1 MGKNPVRLFMS
12 LLFLCG
18 LLWLTLFFPCM
29 YDSYQLP
36 KAAGI
41 FIAGVASLLVL
52 VFMRGPVSLSLPS
65 VFAGAFYLYAS
76 ANLLFSKNHPAFYF
90 GLLFFT
96 PLFFFTAFYSDLS
109 PKKTSIFLNIL
120 LFIPLIT
127 GIFQFV
133 FSGLIRP
140 YSLFGNP
147 IFFGE
152 FTAALI
158 PVVIF
163 TLFYPGAPRLAAVI
177 NLSLAA
183 PVLIMC
189 SSRGVLISL
198 AAALAVF
205 AILFFTSGRGFFFNK
220 KYAAAAVLILALI
233 FFIPGFPGAVKN
245 AVSRSAGAFSTANSG
260 VKDRQLL
267 ALCSFDIFMEHP
279 LSGAGAGA
287 IRRLNPEKEGSFLDK
302 NEGFSYVTT
311 SYSHND
317 YLQLLAETGAAGLIL
332 FIAFAFSIAVVFGG
346 SVSSMGPGESLF
358 SSALFSSFIFF
369 MCESFFNF
377 PLFSFP
383 SSALFF
389 AITGLIA
396 SFSLKYKNPGPVM
409 LPGFLRPAF
418 ALVFFVPAAV
428 YTGFIKPGALASDF
442 YLQGAMKGGSPAYDD
457 FSRSISLEPDNFYS
471 HVFCADYLSSSGF
484 TSAAADEYGRAL
496 EYFPFSPDV
505 LYNMGSISLYKKDY
519 PAAEKYFR
527 QALVYYPGFAAA
539 HLGLFRV
546 YSSTG
551 RKIQAQESLETAV
564 TLDPAV
570 ISGGK
575 SVLQERTK

>member
-1 MGKNPVRLFMS
+1 MDKNPVRFFIS

-18 LLWLTLFFPCM
+18 LLWLALFFPNM

-41 FIAGVASLLVL
+41 FIAGAASLLAL
-52 VFMRGPVSLSLPS
+52 IFMRGPLKISLPA

-76 ANLLFSKNHPAFYF
+76 ANLIFSKNHPAFYY

-96 PLFFFTAFYSDLS
+96 PLFFFTGFYSDIS
-109 PKKTSIFLNIL
+109 PKKTSVFINIL
-120 LFIPLIT
+120 IFVPLIT

-133 FSGLIRP
+133 FSGTTRP

-163 TLFYPGAPRLAAVI
+163 TLFYPGAPRLAAVA

-189 SSRGVLISL
+189 SSRGALISL
-198 AAALAVF
+198 AAGLAVF
-205 AILFFTSGRGFFFNK
+205 ALLYSTSGRKFSLDK
-220 KYAAAAVLILALI
+220 KYATAAALIAALI

-260 VKDRQLL
+260 VKDRQRLRW
-267 ALCSFDIFMEHP
+267 HP
-279 LSGAGAGA
+279 RIYSGRHPFFGAGAGA
-287 IRRLNPEKEGSFLDK
+287 VRKLNPEKESVYLGPGS
-302 NEGFSYVTT
+302 GFSYVTT

-317 YLQLLAETGAAGLIL
+317 YLQLLAETGAAGLLL
-332 FIAFAFSIAVVFGG
+332 FMAFAFSVAASFGG
-346 SVSSMGPGESLF
+346 AVSRMEPEQSLF
-358 SSALFSSFIFF
+358 SAALFSSFIFF
-369 MCESFFNF
+369 ICESFFNF

-396 SFSLKYKNPGPVM
+396 SLSLKYKNSVPVA

-418 ALVFFVPAAV
+418 ALVFLVPAAF

-442 YLQGAMKGGSPAYDD
+442 YLQGAIKGGSTTYDD
-457 FSRSISLEPDNFYS
+457 FSRSVSLEPDNFYA

-484 TSAAADEYGRAL
+484 TSAAADEYARAL
-496 EYFPFSPDV
+496 IYFPFSPDV
-505 LYNMGSISLYKKDY
+505 LYNLGSISLYKKNY
-519 PAAEKYFR
+519 TGAEKYFSR
-527 QALVYYPGFAAA
+527 ALVYYPGFAAA
-539 HLGLFRV
+539 HLGLFRA

-551 RKIQAQESLETAV
+551 QKALAQESLETAV

>member
-1 MGKNPVRLFMS
+1 MGKNHVRLFIS
-12 LLFLCG
+12 LIFLCG
-18 LLWLTLFFPCM
+18 LLWLTLFFPSM

-41 FIAGVASLLVL
+41 FIAGVASLLAII
-52 VFMRGPVSLSLPS
+52 FMRGPVSLSMPP
-65 VFAGAFYLYAS
+65 VFAGAFYLYS
-76 ANLLFSKNHPAFYF
+76 TANLIFSKNHPAFYY
-90 GLLFFT
+90 GLLFFS
-96 PLFFFTAFYSDLS
+96 PLFFFTAFYSDFS
-109 PKKTSIFLNIL
+109 PKKTSLFINIL

-127 GIFQFV
+127 GILQFV
-133 FSGLIRP
+133 FSGMARP

-163 TLFYPGAPRLAAVI
+163 TLFYPGTLRLAAVI
-177 NLSLAA
+177 NLSLAV

-198 AAALAVF
+198 VAALAVF
-205 AILFFTSGRGFFFNK
+205 AILFSALGRRFSFNK
-220 KYAAAAVLILALI
+220 KYAAAAALILAII
-233 FFIPGFPGAVKN
+233 FFIPGFSGAVKN
-245 AVSRSAGAFSTANSG
+245 AVLRSAGAFSTANSG

-267 ALCSFDIFMEHP
+267 ALCSYNIFIEHP

-287 IRRLNPEKEGSFLDK
+287 IRRFTPEKEGMLLDK

-317 YLQLLAETGAAGLIL
+317 YLQLLAEYGAAGLLL
-332 FIAFAFSIAVVFGG
+332 FIAFAFSIAANFGG
-346 SVSSMGPGESLF
+346 AVSKMNPGESLF
-358 SSALFSSFIFF
+358 SSALFSSFVFF

-389 AITGLIA
+389 AVTGLIA
-396 SFSLKYKNPGPVM
+396 SISLKYKNPAPVK
-409 LPGFLRPAF
+409 LPYFLRSAF
-418 ALVFFVPAAV
+418 ALVFLVPAV
-428 YTGFIKPGALASDF
+428 FYTGLIKPGALASDF

-457 FSRSISLEPDNFYS
+457 FSRSISLEPDSFYP

-519 PAAEKYFR
+519 PIAEKYFN

-546 YSSTG
+546 YSSMG
-551 RKIQAQESLETAV
+551 RKSRAQASLETAV

-575 SVLQERTK
+575 SILQEQSK